1 MKQMWKIWGL
11 IILLII
17 VSRESFWFGTYGN
30 SFLFTLRDV
39 VLMLLPIVLV
49 FTNTTY
55 KIVNKSAG
63 LLFFFFFNVFLYHC
77 CKWQYFG
84 WPSIN
89 D

>member
-63 LLFFFFFNVFLYHC
+63 LLF
-77 CKWQYFG
+77 
-84 WPSIN
+84 
-89 D
+89 